1 MGHRRVVS
9 SSSESLG
16 LRLDSLFSALSD
28 PTRRAILE
36 RLVGSTLSVGE
47 VAAPFN
53 MSLPAISKH
62 LDVLERAKLIIR
74 RRDGRMLYCQLNPI
88 SLMAASTWLDRY
100 KPLWE
105 RTIDS
110 LGDYLLDLKTT
121 EERRPGRK
129 R

>member
-1 MGHRRVVS
+1 MGRRKMVS
-9 SSSESLG
+9 SKSEIMG
-16 LRLDSLFSALSD
+16 LQLDSLFSALSD

-36 RLVGSTLSVGE
+36 RLVGNTLSVGE
-47 VAAPFN
+47 VAAPFE

-62 LDVLERAKLIIR
+62 LDVLERAELIIR
-74 RRDGRMLYCQLNPI
+74 RRDGRMLYCELNPI
-88 SLMAASTWLDRY
+88 SLMAVSTWVDRY

-105 RTIDS
+105 KTMDS
-110 LGDYLLDLKTT
+110 LGDYLFDLKAR